1 LPFIIKNSG
10 SMASGTENA
19 VIGAAII
26 LIAGGVSY
34 YLYTKSKTTKTTTT
48 STTTPQITMNTTT
61 FSYVS

>member
-1 LPFIIKNSG
+1 
-10 SMASGTENA
+10 MASGTENA